1 MSNSVDFFDQDITK
15 QDADIYDL
23 AWRSVLG
30 SFQQCVAE
38 MKQLGYARDDLQVV
52 NLDDHSD
59 IFSLP
64 QTDIITLTGFNSYMD
79 EKTVSF
85 AWFVGVSTLEDTNN
99 HRLSKMI
106 SYLYARFSPGKA
118 IKVVDNELKE
128 VSKLITTNNTQVI
141 AMSRER
147 NRSIQMISVDAKSTS
162 VVL

>member
-1 MSNSVDFFDQDITK
+1 M
-15 QDADIYDL
+15 
-23 AWRSVLG
+23 
-30 SFQQCVAE
+30 
-38 MKQLGYARDDLQVV
+38 
-52 NLDDHSD
+52 
-59 IFSLP
+59 
-64 QTDIITLTGFNSYMD
+64 
-79 EKTVSF
+79 SF

-118 IKVVDNELKE
+118 IKVVDENLNE

-162 VVL
+162 TVL